1 MATVSDARGQRWC
14 NAAGTKAGLESD
26 SGRGQGLQR
35 WPGLQEPM
43 AWTQV
48 KRKDLAGF
56 EGQQSVSLPV
66 KQLLEQGRGRPCS
79 GSRESAAEQ
88 NPKLIPRQVV
98 PWATFWL
105 MGGFTG
111 QTCVS
116 YGHRKIHF
124 SILKCFGK
132 LFQVT
137 VSSSQAQW
145 QDLKREEKVPLWGRE
160 TPGSLVL
167 MGSRASH
174 PRERSPCLNST
185 RLDYGNFCG
194 QCLHTSQLTHSHADL
209 PLLLLTVNLWND
221 DQWCEDLILCLRV
234 LPLHYH

>member
-1 MATVSDARGQRWC
+1 
-14 NAAGTKAGLESD
+14 
-26 SGRGQGLQR
+26 
-35 WPGLQEPM
+35 M

-66 KQLLEQGRGRPCS
+66 KQPLEQGPAVGV
-79 GSRESAAEQ
+79 ANLLLNK
-88 NPKLIPRQVV
+88 NPRLIPRQVV

-116 YGHRKIHF
+116 CGHRKIHF

-132 LFQVT
+132 LFKVT
-137 VSSSQAQW
+137 VPSFQAKW
-145 QDLKREEKVPLWGRE
+145 KDLKKEEEVPLWGRE
-160 TPGSLVL
+160 TPGSPVL

-194 QCLHTSQLTHSHADL
+194 QCLHASQLTHSHADL
-209 PLLLLTVNLWND
+209 PLLFWLWI
-221 DQWCEDLILCLRV
+221 CEMTISGVRTWSSALGSCPYIITKPAPWVVTSVFLKLGSD
-234 LPLHYH
+234 